1 MNEPKNAPEK
11 ESEMENAI
19 QLTPRTFQ
27 LKRCY
32 AYGEAPFSARTLI
45 TGSGGA
51 VVSKLIPLSHSLSLS
66 VLHMQRGRTQEQPVI
81 E

>member
-11 ESEMENAI
+11 ESDMENASE
-19 QLTPRTFQ
+19 LTPRMFQ
-27 LKRCY
+27 LKRCF
-32 AYGEAPFSARTLI
+32 GEDPFSARTLI
-45 TGSGGA
+45 AGSGGA
-51 VVSKLIPLSHSLSLS
+51 VVSKLIPLSLS